1 MSCLTYQTWCK
12 KEGLLPLMC
21 KMGEI
26 IERWMSERKR
36 EGGMELGMTRVH
48 NECDGPSQGYQ
59 SKKLRAA

>member
-1 MSCLTYQTWCK
+1 
-12 KEGLLPLMC
+12 
-21 KMGEI
+21 MGEI

-48 NECDGPSQGYQ
+48 NECDGPSQGFQFLYQ